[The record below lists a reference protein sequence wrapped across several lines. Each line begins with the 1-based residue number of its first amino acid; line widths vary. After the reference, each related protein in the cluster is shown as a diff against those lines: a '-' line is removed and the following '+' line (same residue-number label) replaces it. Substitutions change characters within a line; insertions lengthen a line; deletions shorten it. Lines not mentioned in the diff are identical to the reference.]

1 MAGVAALAAT
11 GAAGLTGV
19 ARQMQVFVTDK
30 TGAIE
35 AEPGLVQRRLQQA
48 DGRVPVHRDDAFA
61 LAPLDQQ
68 LEPLHRCQQHQ
79 PLHPFDPQPECVFV
93 PEITCI
99 DFKEVSS
106 ANGGGH
112 PKILTCLKG
121 NGGSMSASLR
131 KRPNCCVAAK

>member
-35 AEPGLVQRRLQQA
+35 AEPGLVQRRLQQT

-68 LEPLHRCQQHQ
+68 LEPLHRCQ
-79 PLHPFDPQPECVFV
+79 LY
-93 PEITCI
+93 TCI